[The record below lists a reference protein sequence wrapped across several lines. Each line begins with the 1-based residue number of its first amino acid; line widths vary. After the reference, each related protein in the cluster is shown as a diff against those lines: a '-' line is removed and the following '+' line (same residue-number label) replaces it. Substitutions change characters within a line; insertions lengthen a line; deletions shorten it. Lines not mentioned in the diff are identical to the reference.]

1 MLVILL
7 TESNTS
13 FLDTHALV
21 KFLEEPDEP
30 TCIVPINRI
39 EKKETLE
46 YNGSCKVIWS
56 NRKSYK
62 AFLLFSGTYK
72 IHIIVHNHML

>member
-1 MLVILL
+1 MYLESILQIFILKLFIFMLVILL

-39 EKKETLE
+39 EK
-46 YNGSCKVIWS
+46 
-56 NRKSYK
+56 
-62 AFLLFSGTYK
+62 
-72 IHIIVHNHML
+72 